1 MMDHLI
7 PARAAISGEDLIFAL
22 NAEASARKASGE
34 AILNATVGMLLND
47 DGSLALIQT
56 VPEVLR
62 SLAPEAV
69 APYPPIAGPPDFRRA
84 VIEDLFGAREAA
96 SMAVAV
102 ATPGGLGALRHSI
115 ANFLEPQQTL
125 LTTSPYW
132 GPYRGIADELD
143 RNLTTF
149 KLIGDNG
156 RFEAQDLE
164 GKLHAVLETQGR
176 ALVFLN
182 SPCHNPTGYSF
193 DAEELRQIALVIERA
208 TKRGPVTVLLDIAY
222 AHYAPEDLNTAI
234 DSLLCLV
241 GKAMVLFAWSASK
254 SFTQYGLRVGA
265 LVAVHPDPAVRRA
278 VEGALAFSS
287 KGTWSCCNAA
297 GMAAIARV
305 ILEPELRG
313 RVEKERAELM
323 RMLGRR
329 ISLWNE
335 EASRAGLRYPRLR
348 GGFFS
353 TVLCERAPEVAA
365 RLRADGIF
373 VVPLAGG
380 LRVALCSVAERDI
393 PALAAGIA
401 RRLREDDAGNV
412 GDVGGVRGV
421 RDVRDTEDSK
431 DAEDEGARVSD
442 GASAGR
448 SLLSSAP

>member
-1 MMDHLI
+1 MDYLI
-7 PARAAISGEDLIFAL
+7 PARAALSGEDLIFVL

-34 AILNATVGMLLND
+34 AILNATVGTLLHD
-47 DGSLALIQT
+47 DGALALIQT

-69 APYPPIAGPPDFRRA
+69 ASYPPIAGPPDFRRA

-96 SMAVAV
+96 SQAVAV
-102 ATPGGLGALRHSI
+102 ATPGGLGALRHSV

-132 GPYRGIADELD
+132 GPYRGIVDELD

-149 KLIGDNG
+149 GLLGDRG
-156 RFEAQDLE
+156 RFDPQDLE
-164 GKLHAVLETQGR
+164 RKLHGVLEMQGR
-176 ALVFLN
+176 ALIFLN

-193 DAEELRQIALVIERA
+193 DAEELQQITDVLERA

-222 AHYAPEDLNTAI
+222 AQYAPEDLRASV
-234 DSLLCLV
+234 DSLLRLT
-241 GKAMVLFAWSASK
+241 GKAMLLFAWSASK

-278 VEGALAFSS
+278 VESALTFSS

-305 ILEPELRG
+305 LLEPELRG
-313 RVEKERAELM
+313 RVDSERAELM
-323 RMLGRR
+323 RLLGRR
-329 ISLWNE
+329 IALWNE
-335 EASRAGLRYPRLR
+335 EAGRAGLRYPRLR

-353 TVLCERAPEVAA
+353 TVLCDRAPEVAA

-373 VVPLAGG
+373 VVPLSGG

-401 RRLREDDAGNV
+401 RRLGEGEV
-412 GDVGGVRGV
+412 GE
-421 RDVRDTEDSK
+421 VRDTK
-431 DAEDEGARVSD
+431 DAEDEGARVNL
-442 GASAGR
+442 GASTSR
-448 SLLSSAP
+448 SLLSSST